1 MGADGAIGLKRL
13 HDAGAVTIAQDEET
27 CTVFGMPKA
36 AIDLGAADSIM
47 PIQKIGA
54 AIAELVG

>member
-1 MGADGAIGLKRL
+1 MHDRGAA
-13 HDAGAVTIAQDEET
+13 TIAQDEET

-36 AIDLGAADSIM
+36 AIELAAVDRVL
-47 PIQKIGA
+47 PINDVGP